1 MDRLKLVELEAVLA
15 IARQGSFRAAA
26 VEVGVSTTALSNMM
40 AKLERQLGVRLFN
53 RTTRSVSPTD
63 AGRNFVDQLGP
74 ALHGIRDAVEAV
86 RSQQET
92 PSGMLRI
99 NAFPSAAREI
109 FEPLILKF
117 VRDYPRVHVDLV
129 TEGRLVDIV
138 ANGFDF
144 GIRRADL
151 VPSDMIALPLG
162 RPRGHAVVASPRYLE
177 RAPPLRVPADLA
189 HHPCIRIRLP
199 NGALLRW
206 RFEKDGETVEC
217 DPEGPLTLDEA
228 GLVRAAVYDGM
239 GVGYLLEAD
248 VEEDVADGR
257 LIRLLEDWT
266 PPIAPICLYY
276 SGRRNASAAFKA
288 MIKLARRHAA
298 RQSSGTAGE
307 ARRQA

>member
-1 MDRLKLVELEAVLA
+1 VLA
-15 IARQGSFRAAA
+15 IARKRSFRAAA
-26 VEVGVSTTALSNMM
+26 LELGLSTTALSNMV

-74 ALHGIRDAVEAV
+74 ALHGIHEAVEAV

-92 PSGMLRI
+92 PSGVLRI
-99 NAFPSAAREI
+99 NTFPSAAREI
-109 FEPLILKF
+109 FEPLILNF
-117 VRDYPRVHVDLV
+117 VRCYPQVHVDLV

-162 RPRGHAVVASPRYLE
+162 RPRGHAVVASPSYLE
-177 RAPPLRVPADLA
+177 SAPPPRVPADLT
-189 HHPCIRIRLP
+189 HHPCIRVRLP

-206 RFEKDGETVEC
+206 PFEKDGETVHL

-228 GLVRAAVYDGM
+228 GLVRAAVFDGL
-239 GVGYLLEAD
+239 GIGYLLEAD
-248 VEEDVADGR
+248 VEEDVANGR

-276 SGRRNASAAFKA
+276 SGRRNSSAAFKA
-288 MIKLARRHAA
+288 MIQL
-298 RQSSGTAGE
+298 
-307 ARRQA
+307 ARRQAVQQASDPAGEAQSQV